1 MGKPYLFF
9 IYKLKLVTLDN
20 IYSYMHSHKIIESL
34 SMLHLYSMFLTWL
47 QGCYT
52 CTQGR
57 RTQWTFGLRGDRHL
71 SSAVITLCLRCFTLD
86 SEIYIYEFQHVSQLE
101 IWNYLYS
108 TAHWPGITTLC
119 LIWIYLQPFDIII
132 HDFSIFNIAKIHAFY

>member
-1 MGKPYLFF
+1 MLTICKVHMQHSTIVEKRKNNKKKKNMGKPYLFF

-57 RTQWTFGLRGDRHL
+57 RTQ
-71 SSAVITLCLRCFTLD
+71 
-86 SEIYIYEFQHVSQLE
+86 
-101 IWNYLYS
+101 
-108 TAHWPGITTLC
+108 
-119 LIWIYLQPFDIII
+119 
-132 HDFSIFNIAKIHAFY
+132 